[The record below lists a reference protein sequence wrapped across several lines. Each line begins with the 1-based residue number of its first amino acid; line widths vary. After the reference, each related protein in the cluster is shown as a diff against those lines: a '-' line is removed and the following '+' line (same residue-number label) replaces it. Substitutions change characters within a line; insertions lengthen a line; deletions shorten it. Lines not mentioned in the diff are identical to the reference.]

1 MCVEERVARGARQQP
16 PLMASMSSERD
27 LGEAITPSLSRTA
40 ADARWPGDQIAG
52 RAGHL
57 CGAAV
62 GHDALRP

>member
-1 MCVEERVARGARQQP
+1 
-16 PLMASMSSERD
+16 MASMSSERD